1 MAGKVRQSSLFAGF
15 LSSFAV
21 QAGYNYERYQNLGL
35 LAILLP
41 ALKDIN
47 PDPEDLKKALARH
60 SGYFNT
66 NPYLATFTA
75 GALIRA
81 EEESADLD
89 VHEGDESW
97 TDRFKRVSGS
107 VLGNLGD
114 RFFWGG
120 LRPLAGLIGIL
131 AYLLSPLYGALA
143 LIVVFNIPQIVIRA
157 EGMRMG
163 YEAGRGVVTSAVG
176 DRGSRAIIWVKRLG
190 ALALGMVIPFL
201 IAHPAMPGGSA
212 GVVLV
217 AGTVG
222 AGWFFLR
229 RRELRTLYLFVLA
242 VALILILAITAR
254 LT

>member
-1 MAGKVRQSSLFAGF
+1 MARRVRSSSLFAGF

-21 QAGYNYERYQNLGL
+21 QAGYNYERYQDLGL

-41 ALKDIN
+41 ALRDIH
-47 PDPEDLKKALARH
+47 PDEDDLKRALTRH

-75 GALIRA
+75 GALIKA
-81 EEESADLD
+81 EEEMAGLELTDGVD
-89 VHEGDESW
+89 NW
-97 TDRFKRVSGS
+97 TDRFKQASGS

-143 LIVVFNIPQIVIRA
+143 ILVVFNIPQIVVRA
-157 EGMRMG
+157 EGIRMG
-163 YEAGRGVVTSAVG
+163 YEAGRGVVTSAIG
-176 DRGSRAIIWVKRLG
+176 DRGSKAIAWVKRLG
-190 ALALGMVIPFL
+190 ALALGMVVPFL
-201 IAHPAMPGGSA
+201 VAHPATPDGLI
-212 GVVLV
+212 GVALV
-217 AGTVG
+217 AGSAA

-229 RRELRTLYLFVLA
+229 RRELRTVTLFVLA
-242 VALILILAITAR
+242 IALIFV
-254 LT
+254 LTFTTGPS

>member
-1 MAGKVRQSSLFAGF
+1 MPRRVRKSSLFAGF
-15 LSSFAV
+15 LSSFTV
-21 QAGYNYERYQNLGL
+21 QAGYNYESYQDLGL

-41 ALKDIN
+41 SLRDIH
-47 PDPEDLKKALARH
+47 PDAEDLKEALTRH

-81 EEESADLD
+81 EEEMAGLELADD
-89 VHEGDESW
+89 EESW
-97 TDRFKRVSGS
+97 TDRFKQASGS

-120 LRPLAGLIGIL
+120 LRPLAGLVGIL

-143 LIVVFNIPQIVIRA
+143 ILVVFNLPQIVIRA
-157 EGMRMG
+157 EGLRMG
-163 YEAGRGVVTSAVG
+163 YESGRGVVTTAIG
-176 DRGSRAIIWVKRLG
+176 DRGSKAITWVKRLG

-201 IAHPAMPGGSA
+201 IAHPATPDGMA
-212 GVVLV
+212 GVALV
-217 AGTVG
+217 AGSAA

-229 RRELRTLYLFVLA
+229 RRELRTVTLFVLA
-242 VALILILAITAR
+242 VALIVLLALTAGSA
-254 LT
+254 

>member
-1 MAGKVRQSSLFAGF
+1 MARKVRSSSLFAGF

-21 QAGYNYERYQNLGL
+21 QATYNYERYQNLGL

-41 ALKDIN
+41 ALRDIN
-47 PDPEDLKKALARH
+47 PDPDDLKKALARH

-66 NPYLATFTA
+66 NPYLVTFTA

-81 EEESADLD
+81 EEEIAEHDAPDGDDL
-89 VHEGDESW
+89 W
-97 TDRFKRVSGS
+97 TDRFKQVSGS

-131 AYLLSPLYGALA
+131 TYLLSPLYGALT

-157 EGMRMG
+157 EGIRLG
-163 YEAGRGVVTSAVG
+163 YEAGRGVVTSVVG
-176 DRGSRAIIWVKRLG
+176 DRGSKAIKWVKRLG
-190 ALALGMVIPFL
+190 ALALGMVVPFL
-201 IAHPAMPGGSA
+201 IAHPSTPGGFG
-212 GVVLV
+212 GVLLV
-217 AGTVG
+217 VG
-222 AGWFFLR
+222 AAAAGWFFLQ
-229 RRELRTLYLFVLA
+229 RRELRTVTLFILT
-242 VALILILAITAR
+242 VALIFILALTAR